1 MAYVIGIDQS
11 TQGTK
16 VLLFDENGN
25 IMYRADRPHRQI
37 INDRGWVS
45 HDMEEVYAN
54 LIDGVREVLEQ
65 TGVDD
70 KEIAAVGISNQ
81 RETTVAW
88 GKDGKPLAPA
98 VVWQCGRAKGI
109 VEELERK
116 DPGLEEKTR
125 QITGLPLSPY
135 FPAAKMAWLLRE
147 EAAVQTMAVS
157 GRRAEVSFAA
167 EKDKEDQEAG
177 TALHLGTVDSY
188 LVYRL
193 TGGETF
199 ATDYSNASRTQ
210 LFDLRKLEWSTEL
223 CKLFGVPV
231 SNLPEVR
238 DSNACYGATD
248 FEGVLSCPVPI
259 LGVLGDSHAA
269 LFGQGC
275 HWKGMM
281 KTTFGTGSSMMLHIG
296 ERFQESCH
304 GLATSLAWGIDG
316 KVSYVLEGNINYTG
330 AVISWLKNDLELIHS
345 TSEVEPLIGRANPE
359 DTTVVVPAFTGLG
372 APYWDDEA
380 KAAIVGMTRTTKKAE
395 IVKAATESIAYQIA
409 DVFIAMEQDFG
420 GKIAELRAD
429 GGPTKN
435 TYLMQFTADM
445 TGTPVSASKTEEL
458 SAIGAA
464 YLAGIAAGCYNREE
478 IFSNI
483 AYTSYQPA
491 MEEKRRNLLS
501 ERWKSAVESV
511 LRAS

>member
-16 VLLFDENGN
+16 VLLFDGNGN

-54 LIDGVREVLEQ
+54 LINGVRELLEQ

-70 KEIAAVGISNQ
+70 KKIAAVGISNQ

-88 GKDGKPLAPA
+88 GKDGNPLAPA

-116 DPGLEEKTR
+116 DPGLEGKVR

-147 EAAVQTMAVS
+147 E
-157 GRRAEVSFAA
+157 
-167 EKDKEDQEAG
+167 G

-193 TGGETF
+193 TGGKTF

-210 LFDLRKLEWSTEL
+210 LFDLRELRWSGEL
-223 CKLFGVPV
+223 CGLFGVPV
-231 SNLPEVR
+231 SSLPEVR

-248 FEGVLSCPVPI
+248 FEGVLSNPVPI

-275 HWKGMM
+275 HRKGMM

-330 AVISWLKNDLELIHS
+330 AVISWLKNDLELIDS

-395 IVKAATESIAYQIA
+395 IVKAATESIAHQIA
-409 DVFIAMEQDFG
+409 DVLRAMEQDFG

-511 LRAS
+511 LRHHDVPEA

>member
-1 MAYVIGIDQS
+1 M
-11 TQGTK
+11 
-16 VLLFDENGN
+16 
-25 IMYRADRPHRQI
+25 P
-37 INDRGWVS
+37 
-45 HDMEEVYAN
+45 
-54 LIDGVREVLEQ
+54 
-65 TGVDD
+65 
-70 KEIAAVGISNQ
+70 
-81 RETTVAW
+81 
-88 GKDGKPLAPA
+88 PAPSFLT
-98 VVWQCGRAKGI
+98 CG
-109 VEELERK
+109 
-116 DPGLEEKTR
+116 
-125 QITGLPLSPY
+125 
-135 FPAAKMAWLLRE
+135 
-147 EAAVQTMAVS
+147 
-157 GRRAEVSFAA
+157 
-167 EKDKEDQEAG
+167 
-177 TALHLGTVDSY
+177 
-188 LVYRL
+188 
-193 TGGETF
+193 
-199 ATDYSNASRTQ
+199 
-210 LFDLRKLEWSTEL
+210 
-223 CKLFGVPV
+223 LFGVPV
-231 SNLPEVR
+231 SSLPEVR

-248 FEGVLSCPVPI
+248 FEGVLSNPVPI

-275 HWKGMM
+275 HRKGMM

-330 AVISWLKNDLELIHS
+330 AVISWLKNDLELIDS

-380 KAAIVGMTRTTKKAE
+380 KAAIMGMTRTTKKAE
-395 IVKAATESIAYQIA
+395 IVKAATESIAHQIA
-409 DVFIAMEQDFG
+409 DVLRAMEQDFG